1 MRHCRRGCVYGC
13 CKSTQASGSDGARVS
28 AAHRGCGLRPTPWA
42 SARGC
47 RAHTADL
54 PLLLALALRAIA
66 YIARSNSLSVV
77 LACVK
82 RAPSGLKTAAR
93 ASTALGALPARP
105 PGAPP
110 SPSASTASDNET
122 RSCRR
127 GAIST
132 PEAPGRAARG
142 PRRAHCGALP
152 QCHCH
157 TSRTCWRPGRT
168 RAGARWR
175 KRTRAHCETW
185 ARGTGRKR
193 ARRRPEHRFA
203 RVAGLRWGAADP
215 LRRNVGAAPAG
226 RLRRRGQPQ

>member
-1 MRHCRRGCVYGC
+1 MRHCRRGCVCGC
-13 CKSTQASGSDGARVS
+13 CKSTQTSGSDGARVS
-28 AAHRGCGLRPTPWA
+28 AAQRGCGLRPTPWA
-42 SARGC
+42 SARRC

-93 ASTALGALPARP
+93 ASTALGTLPAGP

-122 RSCRR
+122 RSCSR

-142 PRRAHCGALP
+142 PRRALCGACRSATATLRARAGGLGVRARARAGANARAP
-152 QCHCH
+152 
-157 TSRTCWRPGRT
+157 SARPGRVGLGASAHGGCLST
-168 RAGARWR
+168 ASRA
-175 KRTRAHCETW
+175 
-185 ARGTGRKR
+185 
-193 ARRRPEHRFA
+193 
-203 RVAGLRWGAADP
+203 
-215 LRRNVGAAPAG
+215 
-226 RLRRRGQPQ
+226 

>member
-13 CKSTQASGSDGARVS
+13 CKSTQTSGSDGARVS
-28 AAHRGCGLRPTPWA
+28 AAQRGCGLRPTPWA
-42 SARGC
+42 CARGC

-93 ASTALGALPARP
+93 ASTALGALPAGP

-110 SPSASTASDNET
+110 SPSASTTSDNET
-122 RSCRR
+122 RSCSR

-132 PEAPGRAARG
+132 SEAPGRAARG
-142 PRRAHCGALP
+142 PRRAHCGVAAVPLP
-152 QCHCH
+152 HF
-157 TSRTCWRPGRT
+157 
-168 RAGARWR
+168 
-175 KRTRAHCETW
+175 AHVLAAW
-185 ARGTGRKR
+185 AYARGR
-193 ARRRPEHRFA
+193 ALAQTHA
-203 RVAGLRWGAADP
+203 RQVRDLGAWNWAQA
-215 LRRNVGAAPAG
+215 RTAAA
-226 RLRRRGQPQ
+226 